1 MENKKQTAVDWLFL
15 MLNNPNSNQDF
26 ANKLLEQ
33 AKEME
38 RLQSIDDFTCG
49 SFEGY
54 KGANGFPSMLVND
67 YINKKYIK

>member
-1 MENKKQTAVDWLFL
+1 MTAVEWLFL

-38 RLQSIDDFTCG
+38 KQQIIDA
-49 SFEGY
+49 Y
-54 KGANGFPSMLVND
+54 KDGG
-67 YINKKYIK
+67 YIKFKKLSEQYYNETFNK